1 MPRVLLFV
9 VLLAVVIYL
18 VIRLV
23 QRKGGSAGGRPGRR
37 PVAPDDD
44 PGFLRGLDDQLWEE
58 RRRQRDGPDEGSTPG
73 PA

>member
-23 QRKGGSAGGRPGRR
+23 QRKGGSSDGRPGRR

-44 PGFLRGLDDQLWEE
+44 PSFLRGLDDQLWEE
-58 RRRQRDGPDEGSTPG
+58 RRRQREGPDEGTTPG